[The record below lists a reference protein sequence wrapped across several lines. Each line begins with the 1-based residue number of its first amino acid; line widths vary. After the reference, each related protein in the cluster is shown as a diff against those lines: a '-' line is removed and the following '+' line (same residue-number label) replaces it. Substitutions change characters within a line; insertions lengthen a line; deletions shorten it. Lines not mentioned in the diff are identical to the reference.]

1 MTKRINIFDFDGTIA
16 ESNLLKTEAFKQC
29 AIEFGDEVA
38 DWFVRYHQDNGGVTR
53 QVKINTLCEKI
64 ERPDLAEYFLG
75 RYEEYLSREWLGCPL
90 IKGFREYIEHL
101 NGTNLILSGGS
112 KVEIEDFLKAN
123 ELDCFFVEV
132 FGNPINKRE
141 NLETITSKYLS
152 DFDDVFFYGDSA
164 LDFELSKSVGANF
177 IFISSVSEWYD
188 WFDYK
193 EMFYMVAK
201 DFCCFNG

>member
-1 MTKRINIFDFDGTIA
+1 MSSQVNIFDFDGTIA
-16 ESNLLKTEAFKQC
+16 ESNLLKTKAFKYC
-29 AIEFGDEVA
+29 AIEFGDEIVN
-38 DWFVRYHQDNGGVTR
+38 WFIRYHQDNGGVTR
-53 QVKINTLCEKI
+53 QVKIHTLCEKI
-64 ERPDLAEYFLG
+64 ERPDLAEYFLD

-112 KVEIEDFLKAN
+112 KVEIEAFLKAN

-132 FGNPINKRE
+132 FGNPIDKRV

-164 LDFELSKSVGANF
+164 LDFELSKLVNSSF
-177 IFISSVSEWYD
+177 IFISSVSEWSEWHEYATD
-188 WFDYK
+188 
-193 EMFYMVAK
+193 FYRNAS
-201 DFCCFNG
+201 DFTSLS